1 MATNDSRS
9 GTELGA
15 SDTSGGTRGTTVIAD
30 TVVSTIA
37 GIAVRET
44 EGVHSLGGGAT
55 RALGA
60 VKDKVSRSNDHG
72 RGVKVEVGEKQTAID
87 VDIVVEYGVP
97 ILDVAKSI
105 RSDVT
110 DAVETMTGLDV
121 VEINIKVLDVHVPG
135 SDDEDEDDT
144 ESSPPKS
151 RVQ

>member
-1 MATNDSRS
+1 MATNDSKSGTALGTS
-9 GTELGA
+9 GTE
-15 SDTSGGTRGTTVIAD
+15 GGTRGTTVIAD

-44 EGVHSLGGGAT
+44 DGIHSVGGGAS

-60 VKDKVSRSNDHG
+60 VKEKVSRSSDPG

-87 VDIVVEYGVP
+87 VDIVVEYGIP
-97 ILDVAKSI
+97 ILEAAKNI
-105 RSDVT
+105 RIHVT
-110 DAVETMTGLDV
+110 DAVETMTGLEV
-121 VEINIKVLDVHVPG
+121 VEINIKVLDVYVPG
-135 SDDEDEDDT
+135 SDDEDT